1 MAPCHLAARPAVSPA
16 LTASAARNPAGDRE
30 QAVTGAPAPEAPAP
44 GRPGRVSDP
53 GTRWTVRDPARLAAR
68 IRLRAVQMVAQ
79 HGFGY
84 LGQALSSAE
93 QVAALFA
100 VMTPGED
107 RLVCSPGHY
116 VIGLFAAAAELGLL
130 SEDAVRAYGQDGSAV
145 EAIGTERSPVA
156 DYVCGSLGQG
166 LSAAVGFALSD
177 RMRGRTRRTF
187 AMLSDGELEE
197 GQVWEAAMFAG
208 HHRLGRLTV
217 LLDANNSQVDG
228 PVDQIT
234 TLEPVK
240 GKWEAFGWA
249 ARDLD
254 GHDAGAVL
262 TALASAGD
270 AEQPVVL
277 INRTSTT
284 HGLRCLP
291 PDADGHFIKLPPALA
306 AAARAELAAG
316 LERAGA

>member
-1 MAPCHLAARPAVSPA
+1 MPA
-16 LTASAARNPAGDRE
+16 TAH
-30 QAVTGAPAPEAPAP
+30 
-44 GRPGRVSDP
+44 VSDP
-53 GTRWTVRDPARLAAR
+53 GTHWTAGDPARLATL
-68 IRLRAVQMVAQ
+68 IRLRAVRMVAP

-93 QVAALFA
+93 QVAALFS

-116 VIGLFAAAAELGLL
+116 VIGIFAAAAELGLL
-130 SEDAVRAYGQDGSAV
+130 DEEAVAAYGQDGSHV

-166 LSAAVGFALSD
+166 LSGAVGFALSD
-177 RMRGRTRRTF
+177 RMRGRPRRTF

-208 HHRLGRLTV
+208 HHRLDRLTV

-228 PVDQIT
+228 PVDAIT
-234 TLEPVK
+234 TIEPVK
-240 GKWEAFGWA
+240 AKWEAFGWA
-249 ARDLD
+249 AQDID
-254 GHDAGAVL
+254 GHDVAAVIEGLTLAG
-262 TALASAGD
+262 SAKR
-270 AEQPVVL
+270 PSVL
-277 INRTSTT
+277 INRTSTA

-291 PDADGHFIKLPPALA
+291 PDADGHFIKLPPEL
-306 AAARAELAAG
+306 AARAEAELTAE
-316 LERAGA
+316 LERLHG

>member
-1 MAPCHLAARPAVSPA
+1 MS
-16 LTASAARNPAGDRE
+16 ASAHL
-30 QAVTGAPAPEAPAP
+30 
-44 GRPGRVSDP
+44 SDP
-53 GTRWTVRDPARLAAR
+53 GTHWTAGDPARLATL
-68 IRLRAVQMVAQ
+68 IRLRAVRMVAP

-93 QVAALFA
+93 QVAALFS

-116 VIGLFAAAAELGLL
+116 VIGIFAAAAELGLL
-130 SEDAVRAYGQDGSAV
+130 DEEAVAAYGQDGSHV

-166 LSAAVGFALSD
+166 LSGAVGFALSD
-177 RMRGRTRRTF
+177 RMRGKTRRTF

-208 HHRLGRLTV
+208 HHRLDRLTV

-228 PVDQIT
+228 PVDAIT
-234 TLEPVK
+234 TIEPVK
-240 GKWEAFGWA
+240 AKWEAFGWA
-249 ARDLD
+249 AQDID
-254 GHDAGAVL
+254 GHDVAAVIEGLTRAG
-262 TALASAGD
+262 SAK
-270 AEQPVVL
+270 QPSVL
-277 INRTSTT
+277 INRTSTA

-291 PDADGHFIKLPPALA
+291 PDADGHFIKLPPEL
-306 AAARAELAAG
+306 AARAEAELTAE
-316 LERAGA
+316 LERLHG